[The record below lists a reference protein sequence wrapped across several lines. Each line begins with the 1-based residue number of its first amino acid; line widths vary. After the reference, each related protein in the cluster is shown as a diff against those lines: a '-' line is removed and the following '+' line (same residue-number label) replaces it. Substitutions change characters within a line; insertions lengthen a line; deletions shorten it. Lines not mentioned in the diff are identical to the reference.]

1 MQFLRAN
8 KLFNG
13 EHFLPENTVL
23 VLENN
28 GTLKDII
35 LDTET
40 DVLNIKTLEGI
51 ITPGFVNAHCHL
63 ELSHLKSIIPTHT
76 GLVEFAKQIIINR
89 NKISKEE
96 IFEYQQ
102 QADKNMYEAGII
114 AVGDICNTTD
124 SFSTKQKSNIY
135 YHNFIELLGLNP
147 TNAITNFDKGL
158 QLLNELKNTG
168 LIGSLAPHAP
178 YSTSN
183 ELINKIVDYNLKY
196 INCSTIHNQESE
208 EETKFFM
215 GEKNDF
221 EKLYQF
227 LNLDISWF
235 YAQKTTSL
243 QYYYPFLKNQNTIL
257 VHNTVTTQQ
266 DIEFTNNQ
274 TTFWCFC
281 PNANL
286 YIENKLPNF
295 KLFKNLQNN
304 ICFGTDSLASNWDL
318 NLISEA
324 NVILK
329 NTPTFNIETILKFMT
344 LNGAKALTISDKF
357 GSFIKGKNVGLNLI
371 STNNNQLTFTK
382 KIA

>member
-1 MQFLRAN
+1 MQFLTAN

-102 QADKNMYEAGII
+102 QADKNMYEAGIV

-124 SFSTKQKSNIY
+124 SFSTKQKSSIY
-135 YHNFIELLGLNP
+135 YHSFIEVLGLNP
-147 TNAITNFDKGL
+147 VNASTNFDKGL

-168 LIGSLAPHAP
+168 LIGSLTPHAP

-196 INCSTIHNQESE
+196 INCNTIHNQESE

-215 GEKNDF
+215 GDENDF
-221 EKLYQF
+221 KNLYQF
-227 LNLDISWF
+227 LNIDISWF
-235 YAQKTTSL
+235 NEPKTSSL
-243 QYYYPFLKNQNTIL
+243 QYYYPFFKNQNTIL
-257 VHNTVTTQQ
+257 VHNTVTKKQ
-266 DIEFTNNQ
+266 DIEFTNSQ

-286 YIENKLPNF
+286 YIENKLPQF
-295 KLFKNLQNN
+295 DLYKNLQNS
-304 ICFGTDSLASNWDL
+304 ICLGTDSLASNCDL

-344 LNGAKALTISDKF
+344 FNGAKALTISDKF
-357 GSFIKGKNVGLNLI
+357 GSFIKGRNIGLNLV